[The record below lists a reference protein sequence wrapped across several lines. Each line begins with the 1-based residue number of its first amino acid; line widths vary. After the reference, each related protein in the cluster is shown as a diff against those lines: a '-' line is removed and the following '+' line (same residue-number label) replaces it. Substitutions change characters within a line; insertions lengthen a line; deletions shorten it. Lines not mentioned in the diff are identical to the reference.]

1 MHLEMWCRMKNKF
14 GKCLLLSMKN
24 CFTSNP
30 QDQESVA
37 RFMEMRVSP
46 LMSDILVVDFTK
58 EEIKVALVQMHPT
71 KTPRVDGTL
80 SLVYQKLWNIAG
92 EDI

>member
-1 MHLEMWCRMKNKF
+1 MWCRMKNKF

-37 RFMEMRVSP
+37 RFMEMRVTP

-71 KTPRVDGTL
+71 KTPRRKTTGKQGL
-80 SLVYQKLWNIAG
+80 MALKLDMSKA
-92 EDI
+92 

>member
-1 MHLEMWCRMKNKF
+1 
-14 GKCLLLSMKN
+14 MKN

-37 RFMEMRVSP
+37 RFMEMRVTP